1 MLRKWQIECID
12 LVEKK
17 FAEGRKEF
25 LCVATPGAGKT
36 VFSAVASQRLIN
48 KKKVEFVLC
57 LTPSIAVMR
66 GVQDKYEEIL
76 QKPLDGKFGS
86 IGLCMTYQSFQ
97 YAYQNLA
104 ERLSGV
110 KVLLVLDEIH
120 HCAGINEIK
129 ASAWARPL
137 LYLIEKVKPYVLSLS
152 GTPFR
157 SDMQPITTLKYDGSL
172 VKPDYIY
179 GLQEATRD
187 DVCRSPVIYLIDN
200 TKWRLTQRGEV
211 ISEHNCLS
219 SLLEQEQIAYQ
230 RILEDR
236 QFMTHMLSNAEE
248 RLKEGRRLRLDQG
261 GLVVASSINHARQIT
276 QILYTL
282 TNEQPTLVT
291 SDDPDCH
298 SKLIKFKNGT
308 SKWLVSVGM
317 VSEGTDI
324 PRLQVCCYLSRIR
337 TKLHFRQV
345 LGRILRVR
353 NNETES
359 VAELIIPAHFELLM
373 FAKRL
378 SEEIP
383 ESADLIKYC
392 KFDITKPETN
402 DLVNDSKKQIS
413 LELDTLYEKGNELQV
428 NPVNPAEDFISARK
442 HKMADTNVGVYGLY
456 IEEVMRYC
464 Q

>member
-337 TKLHFRQV
+337 TELHFRQ
-345 LGRILRVR
+345 
-353 NNETES
+353 
-359 VAELIIPAHFELLM
+359 
-373 FAKRL
+373 
-378 SEEIP
+378 
-383 ESADLIKYC
+383 
-392 KFDITKPETN
+392 
-402 DLVNDSKKQIS
+402 SK
-413 LELDTLYEKGNELQV
+413 N
-428 NPVNPAEDFISARK
+428 
-442 HKMADTNVGVYGLY
+442 H
-456 IEEVMRYC
+456 
-464 Q
+464 

>member
-1 MLRKWQIECID
+1 M
-12 LVEKK
+12 
-17 FAEGRKEF
+17 
-25 LCVATPGAGKT
+25 
-36 VFSAVASQRLIN
+36 
-48 KKKVEFVLC
+48 
-57 LTPSIAVMR
+57 
-66 GVQDKYEEIL
+66 
-76 QKPLDGKFGS
+76 
-86 IGLCMTYQSFQ
+86 
-97 YAYQNLA
+97 
-104 ERLSGV
+104 
-110 KVLLVLDEIH
+110 VLDEIH

-337 TKLHFRQV
+337 TELHFRQV

>member
-1 MLRKWQIECID
+1 
-12 LVEKK
+12 
-17 FAEGRKEF
+17 
-25 LCVATPGAGKT
+25 
-36 VFSAVASQRLIN
+36 
-48 KKKVEFVLC
+48 
-57 LTPSIAVMR
+57 
-66 GVQDKYEEIL
+66 
-76 QKPLDGKFGS
+76 
-86 IGLCMTYQSFQ
+86 
-97 YAYQNLA
+97 
-104 ERLSGV
+104 
-110 KVLLVLDEIH
+110 
-120 HCAGINEIK
+120 
-129 ASAWARPL
+129 
-137 LYLIEKVKPYVLSLS
+137 
-152 GTPFR
+152 
-157 SDMQPITTLKYDGSL
+157 
-172 VKPDYIY
+172 
-179 GLQEATRD
+179 
-187 DVCRSPVIYLIDN
+187 
-200 TKWRLTQRGEV
+200 
-211 ISEHNCLS
+211 
-219 SLLEQEQIAYQ
+219 
-230 RILEDR
+230 
-236 QFMTHMLSNAEE
+236 
-248 RLKEGRRLRLDQG
+248 
-261 GLVVASSINHARQIT
+261 
-276 QILYTL
+276 
-282 TNEQPTLVT
+282 
-291 SDDPDCH
+291 
-298 SKLIKFKNGT
+298 
-308 SKWLVSVGM
+308 M

-337 TKLHFRQV
+337 TELHFRQV